1 MINYAAIYAL
11 LKAIALEGWESSQ
24 LFPIYS
30 VGVVAVS
37 SLLAAPIFNEKLS
50 RQKTL
55 ELAVGL
61 AAAALLNR

>member
-1 MINYAAIYAL
+1 VTNYVAVYAL
-11 LKAIALEGWESSQ
+11 LKVLALKGWESSQ

-37 SLLAAPIFNEKLS
+37 SLLAALIFKERLS

-55 ELAVGL
+55 GLLVGMVAV
-61 AAAALLNR
+61 ALLNR